1 MAQRVMPVVS
11 VPSSNV
17 GTAAH
22 SATARQQRR
31 FTEVIA
37 LVQANDGADVTNGV
51 ARVSAGC
58 STTTT
63 TTTTTTASVR
73 LKGLVGLCR
82 ERVWAGATGVAL
94 VVGDRAVEPFGR
106 G

>member
-1 MAQRVMPVVS
+1 MAQRVMPVVA

-17 GTAAH
+17 GAAAH
-22 SATARQQRR
+22 SATPRQQRR

-58 STTTT
+58 ST

>member
-1 MAQRVMPVVS
+1 MAQRVMPVVA
-11 VPSSNV
+11 VPPSNV
-17 GTAAH
+17 GAAAH

-63 TTTTTTASVR
+63 TTASVR